1 MPPLLNMVNAT
12 VYRGSTCVFDRL
24 TLTIEQG
31 CHTAL
36 LGPNGSGK
44 TTLLK
49 VMTRE
54 LYPVPTEDSA
64 VRLFGEEEWNVW
76 DLRAKLGLVSSDL
89 QQEYASSATGLE
101 VILSGFRASIG
112 LWPHQS
118 FSREE
123 QRRAA
128 DLLAQLG
135 ISHLADRPYGTLS
148 TGQQR
153 RVLLGRALV
162 HRPGTLLLDEP
173 TNGLD
178 LPSSFQYV
186 DVVRRLMRTGT
197 TLLLTTH
204 HLHEI
209 PEEIERVILL
219 KEGRIFADGP
229 RATVL
234 TARSLSRLYD
244 VPITLVGHNGTLQAF
259 PERAQSDRVAQQPAR
274 RPSGRPSRPTR

>member
-54 LYPVPTEDSA
+54 LYPVPTEDSV

-89 QQEYASSATGLE
+89 QQEYVPSATGLE

-112 LWPHQS
+112 VWPHQS

-135 ISHLADRPYGTLS
+135 IGHLADRPYGTLS

-178 LPSSFQYV
+178 LPASFQYV
-186 DVVRRLMRTGT
+186 DVVRRLMRAGT

-234 TARSLSRLYD
+234 TAQSLSRLYD
-244 VPITLVGHNGTLQAF
+244 VPVTLMRHNGTLQAF
-259 PERAQSDRVAQQPAR
+259 PEQADEAQPARTPAR
-274 RPSGRPSRPTR
+274 RPSGRRSRSGR